1 MGSVMMT
8 IKTDPETREAV
19 GDFARELGLTT
30 TALVNALIRQALRDR
45 RVVLST
51 EATPTP
57 KFESMLQ
64 ESDDDVRA
72 GRVTVAGSRSELE
85 AQLAD
90 LA

>member
-1 MGSVMMT
+1 MMT

-51 EATPTP
+51 EATP